1 MNLDDK
7 QKGALIVAVL
17 AHLAALRPVALRD
30 RNIDLVVRIEF
41 FMESL
46 TSEHFPEV
54 RDEILERWESAQLV
68 A

>member
-30 RNIDLVVRIEF
+30 RNIDLVRIEF